1 MTKISDLHQDWM
13 RDPEYQEAYEALE
26 EEFDIAALLIAT
38 RARAGL
44 TQAELAQRINT
55 TQSVIARLESGHVM
69 PTTRTLGKIARATG
83 SRLKISFEPRI
94 GAQPRDV
101 RLP

>member
-13 RDPEYQEAYEALE
+13 RDSDYREAYESLG
-26 EEFDIAALLIAT
+26 EEFDLAALLIET

-69 PTTRTLGKIARATG
+69 PTTRTLEKIAKATG

-94 GAQPRDV
+94 GAQPRASS
-101 RLP
+101 RP